1 MEHGMESG
9 KKYRR
14 WSWEEKRRAVERMKS
29 CSPQKLAHELGI
41 HKRQLYEWRD
51 QLRRHR
57 GEPPTR
63 EEQLKREIEQLR
75 AALGKKVLEVDFLQG
90 ALRRIEARRRASNG
104 GGETASTKKCDR

>member
-1 MEHGMESG
+1 MERR
-9 KKYRR
+9 KKYQR
-14 WSWEEKRRAVERMKS
+14 WSWEEKRRAVERMNR
-29 CSPQKLAHELGI
+29 CSPQQLADELGI

-63 EEQLKREIEQLR
+63 EEQLKREIQQLR

-90 ALRRIEARRRASNG
+90 ALRRIEARRQASDGCG
-104 GGETASTKKCDR
+104 GTASTKKSEA

>member
-1 MEHGMESG
+1 
-9 KKYRR
+9 
-14 WSWEEKRRAVERMKS
+14 MKTI
-29 CSPQKLAHELGI
+29 SPQKLAEELGI

-63 EEQLKREIEQLR
+63 EEQLKQEIQQLR

-90 ALRRIEARRRASNG
+90 ALRRIEARRRASDG
-104 GGETASTKKCDR
+104 SGETASTKKSGK